1 MCTASW
7 WFGRDGGYE
16 LFFNRD
22 EQKSRPIAGAPKAFI
37 NEGVTFLAPTDTARG
52 GSWIATNEF
61 GVTVC
66 LLNHHPEHVGNSEYM
81 QNAAPSRGQL
91 VLLVAGVARVGEAM
105 EQVSSEAL
113 SRFKPFHL
121 LVIAPNHSIGFMT
134 WDGCHLAQTAD
145 EVTAPITT
153 SSYRSSAVI
162 AERRRQFSLLVSSAG
177 VVSRPPLDIFHDQ
190 HNPVNSAYSVL
201 MNRPDACTVSQTH
214 VQVNSVRTRMS
225 YQRIDWNDGVSRRPV
240 SDLQLQLRPMPAL
253 AL

>member
-7 WFGRDGGYE
+7 WFGKDGGYE

-66 LLNHHPEHVGNSEYM
+66 LLNHYPDVCNSERM
-81 QNAAPSRGQL
+81 QDDAPSRGQL
-91 VLLVAGVARVGEAM
+91 VLSVAGVATVREARERVA
-105 EQVSSEAL
+105 SEAL

-121 LVIAPNHSIGFMT
+121 LAIAPNQSIGFMT
-134 WDGCHLAQTAD
+134 WDGRHLAQTAD

-153 SSYRSSAVI
+153 SSYQSRAVI
-162 AERRRQFSLLVSSAG
+162 AERRRQFALLVSGAG
-177 VVSRPPLDIFHDQ
+177 VVSRPPLEIFHDQ
-190 HNPVNSAYSVL
+190 HDPVNRAYSVL

-214 VQVNSVRTRMS
+214 VHVNSVRTRMS